1 MFTEQYIYVIV
12 PLALPKMLTY
22 AVPEELI
29 SEVAIGKRV
38 EVSVGKRRIYTGIV
52 HSFMDLK
59 ESDFQVKPIL
69 SVIDEYPIIHSTQIR
84 FWEWIAQYYMCTL
97 GEVMDAALPSAL
109 KLDSETSYCKHPY
122 NEMDKSNLS
131 DEEFLI
137 AEAFEFQDE
146 LSYVDIQQIIQ
157 KKSANKIIR
166 SLIEKGYMFPKES
179 LIERYIPKTQ
189 FFVTLTET
197 YSTDKKALQ
206 TLFEEWK
213 GAPKQMDLLLA
224 FFDLSKGKKEVI
236 KGDLLKKV
244 QASPASLDAL
254 VKKGVFQLEERIV
267 NRIDF
272 SHDVEQ
278 DYKLNEA
285 QRNTFNT
292 IVNIFEKQDITLLH
306 GVTSSGKTLIY
317 AELIKEVLQQGK
329 EILYLVPEIALTAQL
344 VARLRKLL
352 GTIGVYHSK
361 FNPMERV
368 ETWNQ
373 VLKGEIKIVVG
384 PRSALFLPF
393 KNLGL
398 IIVDEEHDAS
408 FKQQDPAPRYQGRDT
423 AIVLANLYK
432 AKTLLGTATPS
443 LESFYNAEKGK
454 YGLVQLLQRFGDVE
468 LPQLEFINL
477 QVARKQKELT
487 GGISFKLKEEI
498 DLVLANRGQVILFH
512 NRRGYAPYLACSQCE
527 WIPFC
532 KNCDVSLTYHKFTND
547 LRCHYCGYRQSVPHQ
562 CKQCQ
567 TPGMEQRSMGT
578 ERIEDDLNILFPEAR
593 IARMDYD
600 AVKTKKGHE
609 KIIEMLENREVDIL
623 VGTQMV
629 TKGLDFGNVQ
639 LVGVINADSLL
650 FYPDFRSF
658 ERAFQLLVQVSGRAG
673 RIKQGKVCI
682 QISDTLHP
690 IVSLLRKG
698 NYEDFYTNELQE
710 RRQFMYPP
718 FTRLVQI
725 TIKDKDTKVVAE
737 AAELVARELRN
748 VLQHR
753 VIGPNKP
760 VIGKVQNL
768 YIREV
773 ILKLEKDT
781 TILQTARKVI
791 TDIRNILAQYQAY
804 KQVRVT
810 VDVDTY

>member
-1 MFTEQYIYVIV
+1 
-12 PLALPKMLTY
+12 MLTY
-22 AVPEELI
+22 AVPNELETQVI
-29 SEVAIGKRV
+29 IGKRV

-52 HSFMDLK
+52 HSFVEMSEQDY
-59 ESDFQVKPIL
+59 QIKPIL
-69 SVIDEYPIIHSTQIR
+69 SIIDEQPIVTVTQIH
-84 FWEWIAQYYMCTL
+84 FWEWIANYYMCSL
-97 GEVMDAALPSAL
+97 GEVMDAALPSAM

-122 NEMDKSNLS
+122 NEIDKSTLS
-131 DEEFLI
+131 DEAFLV
-137 AEAFEFQDE
+137 AEAFEFQEE
-146 LSYVDIQQIIQ
+146 LSYLDIQQIIQ
-157 KKSANKIIR
+157 KKSANKLIR
-166 SLIEKGYMFPKES
+166 SLIEKGVIFPKES

-189 FFVTLTET
+189 IFVTLTDF
-197 YSTDKKALQ
+197 YQSDKKALQ
-206 TLFEEWK
+206 ALFEEWK

-224 FFDLSKGKKEVI
+224 FFDLSKGKQEVI

-244 QASPASLDAL
+244 QASPASLEAL

-267 NRIDF
+267 NRLDF

-278 DYKLNEA
+278 DYKLNDVQKNAIDEVKA
-285 QRNTFNT
+285 N
-292 IVNIFEKQDITLLH
+292 FEKQDVVLLH
-306 GVTSSGKTLIY
+306 GVTSSGKTLLY
-317 AELIKEVLQQGK
+317 VELIKEMLSQGK
-329 EILYLVPEIALTAQL
+329 EVLYLVPEIALTAQL
-344 VARLRKLL
+344 VARLRRLL

-368 ETWNQ
+368 ETWSQ
-373 VLKGEIKIVVG
+373 VLKGEIKVVVG

-408 FKQQDPAPRYQGRDT
+408 FKQHDPAPRYQGRDA
-423 AIVLANLYK
+423 AIVLAK
-432 AKTLLGTATPS
+432 MFQAKTLLGTATPS

-454 YGLVQLLQRFGDVE
+454 YGLVQLLTRFGDVA
-468 LPQLEFINL
+468 LPELEFIDL
-477 QVARKQKELT
+477 QMARKRKELT

-498 DLVLANRGQVILFH
+498 DVVLAKRGQVILFH
-512 NRRGYAPYLACSQCE
+512 NRRGYAPYLACTQCE

-547 LRCHYCGYRQSVPHQ
+547 LRCHYCGYRQSVPYQ
-562 CKQCQ
+562 CKQCN

-578 ERIEDDLNILFPEAR
+578 ERIEDDLIVLFPEAK

-609 KIIEMLENREVDIL
+609 KIIDMLENREVDIL

-658 ERAFQLLVQVSGRAG
+658 ERAYQLLVQVSGRAG
-673 RIKQGKVCI
+673 RTTQGKVCI
-682 QISDTLHP
+682 QISNTQHP
-690 IVSLLRKG
+690 IISLLQNG
-698 NYEDFYTNELQE
+698 NYQEFYENELKE
-710 RRQFMYPP
+710 RRQFLYPP

-725 TIKDKDTKVVAE
+725 TIKDKDAKVVGD
-737 AAELVARELRN
+737 AAELVARALRN

-753 VIGPNKP
+753 VVGPNKP
-760 VIGKVQNL
+760 IIGKVQNL
-768 YIREV
+768 FIREIV
-773 ILKLEKDT
+773 LKLEKDT
-781 TILQTARKVI
+781 RILQTTRNLL
-791 TDIRNILAQYQAY
+791 TDIRAILAQYQAY
-804 KQVRVT
+804 KQVRMT
-810 VDVDTY
+810 IDVDAY